1 MLYYIVDHKL
11 VNGAYETDVDSNDVY
26 SAIPYSEG
34 KYILAVRDTA
44 VVRQGWQQAT
54 ATDFNNAL
62 PLDQVK
68 ASKMSEL
75 DQSYKS
81 CFTIFQSNALGVTKT
96 YPINGEAQD
105 NLKDLQQRL
114 IADPNKNN
122 FDFLT
127 IEDGILVS
135 HTRIQFLELLQDA
148 ETFEVTLHNK
158 YRGYANQVS
167 VATDIPTVQDI
178 KWA

>member
-1 MLYYIVDHKL
+1 MYAIVTANSGELDLNYLDLIAFHRISDTEYICKINDSAELRSTWQIKSQSDWDA
-11 VNGAYETDVDSNDVY
+11 VNAPT
-26 SAIPYSEG
+26 
-34 KYILAVRDTA
+34 
-44 VVRQGWQQAT
+44 
-54 ATDFNNAL
+54 
-62 PLDQVK
+62 LDQVK
-68 ASKMSEL
+68 QSKMAEL
-75 DQSYKS
+75 NQSYQS
-81 CFTIFQSNALGVTKT
+81 CFSTFQSNALGTVKT

-127 IEDGILVS
+127 MEDGLLVS

-158 YRGYANQVS
+158 YRGYANQVT
-167 VATDIPTVQDI
+167 VATDIPTVQSI
-178 KWA
+178 KWT